1 MTGNGTS
8 TERDGSPV
16 RVAVVGFG
24 YWGPNVARNFASS
37 ESTDLRVVCDRDDA
51 ARNRASSLHP
61 LARVT
66 ADWDELLADESIEAV
81 AVALP
86 VPLHYRFALE
96 ALSAGKHVLVEKPLA
111 QSMAECRELVDE
123 AKRRDRVL
131 MAGHTFEF
139 NAAVEAVRGYIE
151 RGELGEPYY
160 VAMQRTNLGI
170 VRRDENAMWS
180 LAPHDISI
188 LCRWLGHRPVSV
200 NATGV
205 AHLQPGVHDVVFM
218 TIEFEGGVLGHV
230 HCSWLHPHKVRQ
242 ATIVG
247 SRKMA
252 LYDDVSADEKVRLY
266 DKGIVRQELEH
277 PSLGRYQDFARFQML
292 ARAGDVLIPKIE
304 FTEPLAAQVTHFA
317 DCVRTGAEPRSG
329 GESGARVVAVLEAAQ
344 RSLDGDGQ
352 AEPVEALVPQPEVAS

>member
-1 MTGNGTS
+1 MS
-8 TERDGSPV
+8 EQHAPPV
-16 RVAVVGFG
+16 GVAVVGFG

-37 ESTDLRVVCDRDDA
+37 KDTELRLVCDRDESA
-51 ARNRASSLHP
+51 
-61 LARVT
+61 LARVAELHPRART
-66 ADWDELLADESIEAV
+66 TTDWDDLLGDESIEAV

-86 VPLHYRFALE
+86 VPLHHRFAME

-111 QSMAECRELVDE
+111 QSVAECRELVTE
-123 AKRRDRVL
+123 AARRDRVL
-131 MAGHTFEF
+131 MVGHTFEY
-139 NAAVEAVRGYIE
+139 NAAVDAIRGYLQ

-188 LCRWLGHRPVSV
+188 LCRWLGREPVSV

-247 SRKMA
+247 SKKMA

-266 DKGIVRQELEH
+266 DKGIVRQEQEH

-304 FTEPLAAQVTHFA
+304 FTEPLRAQVSHFA
-317 DCVRTGAEPRSG
+317 DCIRTGAAPRSG

-352 AEPVEALVPQPEVAS
+352 AERVETLSRVAS

>member
-1 MTGNGTS
+1 MS
-8 TERDGSPV
+8 EQHGSPV
-16 RVAVVGFG
+16 GVAVVGFG
-24 YWGPNVARNFASS
+24 YWGPNVARNFATSK
-37 ESTDLRVVCDRDDA
+37 STELRLVCDRDES
-51 ARNRASSLHP
+51 ARERAETIHP
-61 LARVT
+61 LVRT
-66 ADWDELLADESIEAV
+66 TSDWDELLGDESVEAV
-81 AVALP
+81 AIALP
-86 VPLHYRFALE
+86 VPLHHRFAME
-96 ALSAGKHVLVEKPLA
+96 ALAAGKHVLVEKPLA
-111 QSMAECRELVDE
+111 QSIAECRELVDE
-123 AKRRDRVL
+123 AARRERVL
-131 MAGHTFEF
+131 MVGHTFEY
-139 NAAVEAVRGYIE
+139 NAAVEAIRGYLE

-160 VAMQRTNLGI
+160 IAMQRTNLGI

-188 LCRWLGHRPVSV
+188 LCRWLGRQPVSV

-205 AHLQPGVHDVVFM
+205 AHLQPGVHDVVFI

-266 DKGIVRQELEH
+266 DKGIVRQALEH

-304 FTEPLAAQVTHFA
+304 FAEPLAAQVTHFA
-317 DCVRTGAEPRSG
+317 ECIRDGTEPRTG

-344 RSLDGDGQ
+344 RSLEGEGQ
-352 AEPVEALVPQPEVAS
+352 AEPVEALRVVQPGAAS